1 MPLERRRL
9 GRTGFMVTP
18 IGLGGAHLGRTGPG
32 PDDFDD
38 DQAVAT
44 VFEALKLGIANFD
57 TAPMYGESQRRV
69 GLALKQLPAEGFR
82 RGDIILSTKTGRDSQ
97 SRPGYSRD
105 ATLRSVENSLRLLH
119 TDYID
124 ILLVHDPTDLSEV
137 LGPGGTLEALLEL
150 KAQGIIRAIGLG
162 ARPHDFHRA
171 CMETGHF
178 DVSLTFCDYNLID
191 RSAIAGVLEPA
202 ATHDVGVY
210 NAAAVMLGLL
220 GGEDPRIVAQC
231 LGGFATPERLG
242 RSVRVWEWCREHGV
256 DLLAANLQLCARE
269 ERIASTLVGAA
280 SPEQVRRDEE
290 ALAEALDERTLT
302 ELAELTAGE

>member
-1 MPLERRRL
+1 MPLDRRRL

-44 VFEALKLGIANFD
+44 IFEALKLGIANID

-82 RGDIILSTKTGRDSQ
+82 REDIILSTKTGRDSQ
-97 SRPGYSRD
+97 SRPGYSYD
-105 ATLRSVENSLRLLH
+105 ETMRSVENSLRLLR

-191 RSAIAGVLEPA
+191 RSAVDGVLEPA
-202 ATHDVGVY
+202 EKHNVGVY

-220 GGEDPRIVAQC
+220 GGEDPRIVAQR
-231 LGGFATPERLG
+231 LGGFATAQRLE
-242 RSVRVWEWCREHGV
+242 RSVRVWDWCCEHGV
-256 DLLAANLQLCARE
+256 ELLAANLQLCARE
-269 ERIASTLVGAA
+269 RRIASTLVGAA
-280 SPEQVRRDEE
+280 SPEQVRRDVAALTTPLDGSVFEK
-290 ALAEALDERTLT
+290 LAEVAQ
-302 ELAELTAGE
+302 AE

>member
-1 MPLERRRL
+1 MTLERRRL

-44 VFEALKLGIANFD
+44 VFEALKLGIANID
-57 TAPMYGESQRRV
+57 TAPMYGESRRRV

-82 RGDIILSTKTGRDSQ
+82 REDIILSTKTGRDSQ
-97 SRPGYSRD
+97 SNPGYSYD
-105 ATLRSVENSLRLLH
+105 DTMRSVENSLRLLH

-124 ILLVHDPTDLSEV
+124 ILLVHDPSDLSPV
-137 LGPGGTLEALLEL
+137 LDPGGTLEALLEL

-162 ARPHDFHRA
+162 ARPHDFHRT
-171 CMETGHF
+171 CMETGDF

-191 RSAIAGVLEPA
+191 RSAVDGVLGPA
-202 ATHDVGVY
+202 AEHDVGVY

-220 GGEDPRIVAQC
+220 GGEDPRIVAQR
-231 LGGFATPERLG
+231 LGGFATPERLA
-242 RSVRVWEWCREHGV
+242 RSVRVWEWCRERSV

-269 ERIASTLVGAA
+269 KRIASTLVGAA
-280 SPEQVRRDEE
+280 SPEQIRRDVA
-290 ALAEALDERTLT
+290 ALTTSLDESVFE
-302 ELAELTAGE
+302 ELAEVAQGE

>member
-1 MPLERRRL
+1 MTLERRRL

-44 VFEALKLGIANFD
+44 IFEALKLGIANFD
-57 TAPMYGESQRRV
+57 TAPMYGDSQRRV
-69 GLALKQLPAEGFR
+69 GLALKQLPAEGFG

-150 KAQGIIRAIGLG
+150 KAQGSIRAIGLG

-171 CMETGHF
+171 CIETGHF

-202 ATHDVGVY
+202 AAHDVGVY

-220 GGEDPRIVAQC
+220 GGEDPRIVAQR
-231 LGGFATPERLG
+231 LRGFATPERLG
-242 RSVRVWEWCREHGV
+242 RAVRVWEWCRAHGV

-269 ERIASTLVGAA
+269 KRVASTLVGAA
-280 SPEQVRRDEE
+280 SPEQVRRDVA
-290 ALAEALDERTLT
+290 ALGETLDERTLT
-302 ELAELTAGE
+302 ELAELTARE

>member
-1 MPLERRRL
+1 MTLERRRL

-44 VFEALKLGIANFD
+44 VFEALKLGIANID
-57 TAPMYGESQRRV
+57 TAPMYGESRRRV

-82 RGDIILSTKTGRDSQ
+82 REDIILSTKTGRDSQ
-97 SRPGYSRD
+97 SNPGYSYD
-105 ATLRSVENSLRLLH
+105 DTMRSVENSLRLLH

-124 ILLVHDPTDLSEV
+124 ILLVHDPSDLSPV
-137 LGPGGTLEALLEL
+137 LDPGGTLEALLEL

-191 RSAIAGVLEPA
+191 RSAVEGVLEPA
-202 ATHDVGVY
+202 AKHDVGVY

-220 GGEDPRIVAQC
+220 GGEDPRIVAQR
-231 LGGFATPERLG
+231 LGGFATAQRLE
-242 RSVRVWEWCREHGV
+242 RSVRVWEWCREHDV
-256 DLLAANLQLCARE
+256 DLLAANLQLCERE
-269 ERIASTLVGAA
+269 RRIASTLVGAA
-280 SPEQVRRDEE
+280 SPEQVCRDVA
-290 ALAEALDERTLT
+290 ALAECVDESTLT
-302 ELAELTAGE
+302 ELAALAARE